1 MGYPDAAVMKL
12 SLSKAQQ
19 EVVDHDE
26 GAILVVAGPGSGK
39 TRVLTERVRALLQQ
53 PKAHFKVLALTFSNK
68 AANEMAERLESLG
81 EQRQRATVSTLHGFC
96 LELLADRGKA
106 IGVTGHPQIFERAQD
121 RRQILM
127 LAVNTD
133 PLLWD
138 QLAEAGSPKDQ
149 SYRIDNWL
157 KEISR
162 IKAHPLTGIPDAGS
176 FEEHLLEAYNAG
188 LAASGAYD
196 FDDPL
201 LLAYRL
207 LSEVPQIADLYRRIY
222 RYICVDEA
230 QDLNEA
236 QYAVITALCGDR
248 FRNVMMVG
256 DPKQSIYGFNTSDPK
271 FMEDFALD
279 FGAKRI
285 ELTENFRSAQMI
297 VRAAQKLIPSY
308 SVQGQLPI
316 AGWVRVLPG
325 DDETHEATLVVDE
338 IERLLREGH
347 PDIEGGFTLSKCAVL
362 GRNRY
367 CIVAVEHELAAR
379 GIKFY
384 RRLSAVHE
392 YESDLL
398 QQFLLGLRLL
408 ANPAD
413 RFHLNVLLKAW
424 NIAGAAI
431 PVCSTAS
438 EMVDALSAAVQANSN
453 QDSLAVVQA
462 LKATSTSQTPRL
474 SPALAVLKTHADGFD
489 EEARR
494 YVYSDADLIAGEW
507 DQYLRNKASAAT
519 LGGFLSNMALGSTQ
533 QPNTDGVALMTVH
546 ASKGLEFDAVFLVGM
561 AEGIFP
567 DYRAMNR
574 AAALKEESRNAFV
587 AATRS
592 KRLLYLSYPKLR
604 EMPWGDIRHSTQS
617 RYLTTMAQ
625 GG

>member
-1 MGYPDAAVMKL
+1 MDYPDISAMRL
-12 SLSKAQQ
+12 SLSRSQQ

-39 TRVLTERVRALLQQ
+39 TRVLTERVRTLLQR

-81 EQRQRATVSTLHGFC
+81 DQKQRATVSTLHGFC

-106 IGVTGHPQIFERAQD
+106 IGVGGHPQIFERSQD

-127 LAVNTD
+127 LAVNAD
-133 PLLWD
+133 PLLWGE
-138 QLAEAGSPKDQ
+138 LAEAGTPRDQ
-149 SYRIDNWL
+149 SYRIDDWL
-157 KEISR
+157 REISR
-162 IKAHPLTGIPDAGS
+162 IKAHPLTGVPKAGS

-196 FDDPL
+196 FDDLL

-207 LSEVPQIADLYRRIY
+207 LSEVPQVAGLYRRIY

-236 QYAVITALCGDR
+236 QYVVITSLCGDS

-256 DPKQSIYGFNTSDPK
+256 DPKQSIYGFNTSSPR
-271 FMEDFALD
+271 FMEDFAQN

-285 ELTENFRSAQMI
+285 ELTENFRSSQMV
-297 VRAAQKLIPSY
+297 VRAARQLIPSY
-308 SVQGQLPI
+308 SVEGQLPI
-316 AGWVRVLPG
+316 AGWVRVLAG
-325 DDETHEATLVVDE
+325 NDEAHEAILVVDE
-338 IERLLREGH
+338 IERLLRESH
-347 PDIEGGFTLSKCAVL
+347 PDIEGGFALSKCAVL

-367 CIVAVEHELAAR
+367 CILGVERELATR
-379 GIKFY
+379 DLKFC

-398 QQFLLGLRLL
+398 QHFLLGLRLL

-413 RFHLNVLLKAW
+413 RFHLNTLLKAW
-424 NIAGAAI
+424 DIPVAVI

-438 EMVDALSAAVQANSN
+438 EMVVALSAATQADGNK
-453 QDSLAVVQA
+453 DCLAVVQA
-462 LKATSTSQTPRL
+462 LKMIAASSTPRL
-474 SPALAVLKTHADGFD
+474 PPALAILKTHADGLE

-507 DQYLRNKASAAT
+507 DQYLRNKASTAT
-519 LGGFLSNMALGSTQ
+519 LGSFLSNMALGATQ
-533 QPNTDGVALMTVH
+533 QPNADGVALMTVH

-567 DYRAMNR
+567 DYRAGNR
-574 AAALKEESRNAFV
+574 SSALSEELRNAFV

-604 EMPWGDIRHSTQS
+604 KMPWGDIRQAAQS
-617 RYLTTMAQ
+617 RYLTSMAQ
-625 GG
+625 VG